1 MPDLKVTFCGVPFEN
16 PFLLAAAPSTDEL
29 DMVRRAYESG
39 WAGAVLKTTSVVGT
53 RVPLRYPLLAALTH
67 SNRKLYALGNIDQIS
82 QYHIDVVAEHIQ
94 TLTREFPEKITIAS
108 IMGATPEEWETL
120 VHICEQAGARVIE
133 CSFSCPQG
141 TLGSKPGFMLGQD
154 VGLVEEITRLLISAA
169 TNSHIVVKLTP
180 LVNDIVE
187 TAQAVKR
194 AGANAVSAINTIP
207 SLMGVDLET
216 LVPQP
221 DVSGKAT
228 YSGLSGP
235 AIKPVMLRSVA
246 EIVRHTGLEVTATG
260 GIMSWRDSVESL
272 LVGART
278 VQLCTA
284 VMLNGFS
291 VINELRDGLRC
302 FMEGKGFEHVEDVI
316 GRSLP
321 NIVTFDELPEQFH
334 VRARIDLTKCT
345 RCGRCFIACRDGG
358 HMAIQMEADKQPTI
372 DDTRCVGCGLCR
384 IVCPVEG
391 CISMAA
397 ISKSS

>member
-53 RVPLRYPLLAALTH
+53 RVPLRYPLLAA
-67 SNRKLYALGNIDQIS
+67 SADANRKLYALGNIDLIS
-82 QYHIDVVAEHIQ
+82 QYHVDVVAERIQ
-94 TLTREFPEKITIAS
+94 TLAREFPEKVTVPS
-108 IMGATPEEWETL
+108 IMGATLEQWKTL

-141 TLGSKPGFMLGQD
+141 TLGSKPGLMLGQD
-154 VGLVEEITRLLISAA
+154 VRLVEEVTHVLVSAS

-194 AGANAVSAINTIP
+194 AGAHAVSAINTIP

-221 DVSGKAT
+221 DVGGKST

-235 AIKPVMLRSVA
+235 ALKPVMLRAVA

-284 VMLNGFS
+284 VMLHGFA
-291 VINELRDGLRC
+291 VINELRDGLRR

-321 NIVTFDELPEQFH
+321 HIVTFDELPEQFH

-345 RCGRCFIACRDGG
+345 RCGRCFIACRDGA
-358 HMAIQMEADKQPTI
+358 HVAVRMEADKQPSI

-397 ISKSS
+397 IAKSS